1 MMNIIYRVFQKTN
14 SDEYNSSF
22 CIRDDRI
29 ILDQNIINCESREH
43 FKDIMRSIY
52 GKDIKFAN
60 SKSLK
65 PGDLF
70 IIIIAEDAWNADE
83 WLNLQGYACAQCDKI
98 FKANKYNTFRLS
110 SSNIEYLSKLC
121 NPLFKKQEAELTSAV
136 FDCMNCRDEYYKN
149 KVEEYNE
156 YLKSTLNEECI
167 PDIYLDREQ
176 LYDEWNKGYIYMI
189 TKKSTGE
196 FYVGQTNIVPI
207 FRWGQH
213 LKTSRFPIE
222 NLVDYKFEVLE
233 EVPDKHLLFNKEA
246 YWINKM
252 HDQNPELCL
261 NKTLPKFEKM

>member
-1 MMNIIYRVFQKTN
+1 MNIIYRVFQKTN
-14 SDEYNSSF
+14 SDEYNG
-22 CIRDDRI
+22 IYIVRNDRI
-29 ILDQNIINCESREH
+29 ILDQNIINCKNREH
-43 FKDIMRSIY
+43 FKDIMRSMY
-52 GKDIKFAN
+52 GENIKFSN
-60 SKSLK
+60 SKSVK

-70 IIIIAEDAWNADE
+70 IIIIAEDAWDADE
-83 WLNLQGYACAQCDKI
+83 WLTVQEYRCAQCGKI
-98 FKANKYNTFRLS
+98 FKTNKYNKFRLS
-110 SSNIEYLSKLC
+110 SSDLKYLSDLC
-121 NPLFKKQEAELTSAV
+121 SPLFKEQEAELTSVV
-136 FDCMNCRDEYYKN
+136 FDCMNCRDEYYKD
-149 KVEEYNE
+149 KVKEYNK
-156 YLKSTLNEECI
+156 YLQSTLSDEVI
-167 PDIYLDREQ
+167 PSIYLSRNQ

-233 EVPDKHLLFNKEA
+233 EVPDKHLLLNREA

>member
-1 MMNIIYRVFQKTN
+1 MNIVYRVFQKTD
-14 SDEYNSSF
+14 SDEYNGSF

-29 ILDQNIINCESREH
+29 ILDQNIINCASREH

-52 GKDIKFAN
+52 GEDIKFAN

-70 IIIIAEDAWNADE
+70 IIIIAEDAWDGEE
-83 WLNLQGYACAQCDKI
+83 WLNVQEYKCAQCGKS
-98 FKANKYNTFRLS
+98 FKTNKYNRFRLTPP
-110 SSNIEYLSKLC
+110 NLEYLSKLC
-121 NPLFKKQEAELTSAV
+121 GPLFKEQEAELSGAV
-136 FDCMNCRDEYYKN
+136 FDCVECYTEYYNN
-149 KVEEYNE
+149 KVKEYND
-156 YLKSTLNEECI
+156 YLQNTLNEEYI
-167 PDIYLDREQ
+167 PDIYLDREH
-176 LYDEWNKGYIYMI
+176 LYSTWDKGYIYII

-213 LKTSRFPIE
+213 LKTARFPIE

-233 EVPDKHLLFNKEA
+233 EVSDKHLLLNREA

-261 NKTLPKFEKM
+261 NKNLPKFEQK